1 MKRDSRLS
9 SVLHVLLHMTQS
21 ARPLT
26 SEVLARF
33 LDTHPVVVRRTLAQL
48 RDAGYVASTK
58 GHGGGWTLACD
69 LDTTTVLD
77 VYRAVGEPTVFA
89 MGHRAE
95 QPGCAVEQAVN
106 EALDDAFRSAE
117 ALLVARL
124 GEVSLADLAASFGR
138 RVQACRPTNDKRMH
152 AHAKR

>member
-9 SVLHVLLHMTQS
+9 SVLHVLLHMAQVS
-21 ARPLT
+21 RPVT
-26 SEVLARF
+26 SQVLAGY

-48 RDAGYVASTK
+48 REAGYVVSTK

-69 LDTTTVLD
+69 LHATTLLD

-89 MGHRAE
+89 MGHRVE

-124 GEVSLADLAASFGR
+124 GEVTLADLAASFGR
-138 RVQACRPTNDKRMH
+138 RVQACRPANDKRKH
-152 AHAKR
+152 AHAT